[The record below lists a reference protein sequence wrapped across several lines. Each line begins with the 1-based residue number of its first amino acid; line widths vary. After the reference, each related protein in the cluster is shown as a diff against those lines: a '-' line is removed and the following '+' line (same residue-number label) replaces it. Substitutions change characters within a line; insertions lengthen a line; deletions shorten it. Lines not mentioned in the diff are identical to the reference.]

1 MYVNKVKKTNDV
13 NIFYQ
18 FEIVYET
25 NSYIL
30 ASYFIDG
37 PKNGTIELND
47 FISNGDNE
55 FDQEAKI

>member
-37 PKNGTIELND
+37 PKYGTIELND